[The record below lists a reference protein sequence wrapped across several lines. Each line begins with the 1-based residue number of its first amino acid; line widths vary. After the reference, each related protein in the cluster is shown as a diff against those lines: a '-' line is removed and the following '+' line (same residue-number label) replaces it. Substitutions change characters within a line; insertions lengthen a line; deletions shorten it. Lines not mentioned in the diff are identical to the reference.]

1 VRLACRNIGVEFSG
15 TTGNVTA
22 LEGLSFEVREREF
35 LSIVGPTGCGKTTI
49 LKVLAGLRA
58 PTSGFVE
65 RIPEP
70 GDHRPESALVFQEH
84 ALFPW
89 MTIVEN
95 VAFGLE
101 ARGVP
106 RRERIA
112 RSRQMLESLAL
123 AAFAGAY
130 PHQLS
135 VGVRQMAALGR
146 ALLVDPQ
153 VLLLDEP
160 FASVDFQT
168 RLLLR
173 EELLRIWGGSRR
185 TLVFVTHDLEEAVV
199 LSDRVLVLTGRPGR
213 LRDEVRIPLPR
224 PRRLEDAGRAEAEAI
239 KWRLWRC
246 LEEDARLGM
255 SETR

>member
-1 VRLACRNIGVEFSG
+1 VQLACRNVGVTFNGKSGGVE
-15 TTGNVTA
+15 A
-22 LEGLSFEVREREF
+22 LEALTFDVREREF
-35 LSIVGPTGCGKTTI
+35 LSIVGPTGCGKTTL

-58 PTSGFVE
+58 PTSGTVE

-70 GDHRPESALVFQEH
+70 GDDRPESALVFQEH

-89 MTIVEN
+89 LTVLEN

-101 ARGVP
+101 ARGVA
-106 RRERIA
+106 RRERTE
-112 RSRQMLESLAL
+112 RSRRILETLGL
-123 AAFAGAY
+123 GAFAAAY

-135 VGVRQMAALGR
+135 VGMRQKAAIGR

-173 EELLRIWGGSRR
+173 QELLRLWSNSRR

-199 LSDRVLVLTGRPGR
+199 MSDRVLVLTGRPGR
-213 LRDEVRIPLPR
+213 LRDEVLIPLPR
-224 PRRLEDAGRAEAEAI
+224 PRRLEDAGRAEADAI

-246 LEEDARLGM
+246 LEDDVRLRM
-255 SETR
+255 TEPE